1 VRGKRAMSKETA
13 KRDKHQ
19 FEQEMKKLHIQEN
32 LQKIKDAEPGVLADH
47 PGAPVTVLQER

>member
-1 VRGKRAMSKETA
+1 MSKETA

-32 LQKIKDAEPGVLADH
+32 LQKIKDAEPGVLTDH